1 MVHDSWNYLQCPLLS
16 TWKDIGQTFQEYL
29 FEWAP
34 TPWYACDIHMLD
46 MGSVK
51 YNSLW
56 TFAGRFTP
64 VNYCYNSV
72 ARDKNSRDPGNR
84 VYTNRKSHIFF
95 SVLTKSQSKEN
106 KETFTWTFYFL
117 WYVLMQTVSQ
127 SWLILSTTC
136 MW

>member
-1 MVHDSWNYLQCPLLS
+1 MKVGIIFSAPFYPPEKILGKHFKNIYLNEHQLLGMPVIS
-16 TWKDIGQTFQEYL
+16 TCWT
-29 FEWAP
+29 WV
-34 TPWYACDIHMLD
+34 
-46 MGSVK
+46 GSVK

-64 VNYCYNSV
+64 VNYCYNLV
-72 ARDKNSRDPGNR
+72 ARDKNSRDPGNH

-95 SVLTKSQSKEN
+95 SILTKSQSKEN